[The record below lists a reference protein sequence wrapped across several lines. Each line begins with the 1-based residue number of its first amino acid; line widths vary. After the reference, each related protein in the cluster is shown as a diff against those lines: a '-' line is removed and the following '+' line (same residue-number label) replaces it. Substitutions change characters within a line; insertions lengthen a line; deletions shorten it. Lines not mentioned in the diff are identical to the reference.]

1 MERQHVIDVRVP
13 IGTGGAGSG
22 TLLLEERPVA
32 AAAAHAPPVVAPG
45 AIRLWLWRATVAVAV
60 LLVVAG
66 LLAWASTPP
75 V

>member
-32 AAAAHAPPVVAPG
+32 PAAAVVPPVYPPG
-45 AIRLWLWRATVAVAV
+45 ALRLWLWRATIAIAV
-60 LLVVAG
+60 LLAVAG
-66 LLAWASTPP
+66 LLTWASTPP